1 VTPGRT
7 QGIGHANPDPDLWL
21 PAYIALGS
29 NIESPLEQIQRG
41 LEHLSRLR
49 STLMIAH
56 SGVYRSAPLGGVE
69 QPEFINAVAGVLT
82 QLTPLELL
90 RALKQLEQSL
100 GRQQPVVRWG
110 PRRIDFDLLVYAH
123 AQIES
128 AELTI
133 PHPGITERNFVLYP
147 LLDIAPDLLVPGK
160 GKVRTLAAC
169 VSVEG
174 LRRIA

>member
-1 VTPGRT
+1 MTAERT
-7 QGIGHANPDPDLWL
+7 HGVGDSTPDLGLWS

-29 NIESPLEQIQRG
+29 NLDSPREQIQRA
-41 LEHLSRLR
+41 LEHISQLP
-49 STLMIAH
+49 STLLIAH
-56 SGVYRSAPLGGVE
+56 SGLYQSAPLGPVE

-82 QLTPLELL
+82 QLPPIELL
-90 RALKQLEQSL
+90 RALKQAEQSL
-100 GRQQPVVRWG
+100 GRQRPIVRWG
-110 PRRIDFDLLVYAH
+110 PRSIDLDLLVH
-123 AQIES
+123 AQEQIES

-160 GKVRTLAAC
+160 GVVRTLAAC

>member
-1 VTPGRT
+1 
-7 QGIGHANPDPDLWL
+7 L

-29 NIESPLEQIQRG
+29 NLDSPREQIQRA
-41 LEHLSRLR
+41 LEHISQLP
-49 STLMIAH
+49 STLLIAH
-56 SGVYRSAPLGGVE
+56 SGLYQSAPLGPVE

-82 QLTPLELL
+82 QLPPIELL
-90 RALKQLEQSL
+90 RALKQAEQSL
-100 GRQQPVVRWG
+100 GRQRPIVRWG
-110 PRRIDFDLLVYAH
+110 PRSIDLDLLVH
-123 AQIES
+123 AQEQIES

-160 GKVRTLAAC
+160 GVVRTLAAC

>member
-1 VTPGRT
+1 MTQTRT
-7 QGIGHANPDPDLWL
+7 RDVGHANPDSVWL

-29 NIESPLEQIQRG
+29 NIDSPLEQVQRA
-41 LEHLSRLR
+41 LERLSQLP
-49 STLMIAH
+49 STQLIAH
-56 SGVYRSAPLGGVE
+56 SGMYRSAPFGPVE

-82 QLTPLELL
+82 QLRPHELL

-110 PRRIDFDLLVYAH
+110 PRCIDLDLLVYAQ
-123 AQIES
+123 AQLASE
-128 AELTI
+128 ELTI

-147 LLDIAPDLLVPGK
+147 LLDLAPDLLVPGK
-160 GKVRTLAAC
+160 GIVRTLAAC

-174 LRRIA
+174 LQRVA